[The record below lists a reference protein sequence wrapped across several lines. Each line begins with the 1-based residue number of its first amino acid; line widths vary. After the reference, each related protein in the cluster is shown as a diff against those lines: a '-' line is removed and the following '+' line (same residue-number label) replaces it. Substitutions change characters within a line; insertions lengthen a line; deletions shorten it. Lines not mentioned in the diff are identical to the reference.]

1 MISCR
6 DFMDEIGNYLEG
18 DLAEEVR
25 RKLEAHLAHCK
36 SCTVICDSAL
46 KTIRVVTESNSF
58 ELDDAEFL
66 PLADKIMERI
76 RLPRD

>member
-6 DFMDEIGNYLEG
+6 DFMDEIGNYLDDDVAG
-18 DLAEEVR
+18 EVR
-25 RKLEAHLAHCK
+25 RRLEEHLAHCK
-36 SCTVICDSAL
+36 TCTVICDSAR

-58 ELDDAEFL
+58 DLDDEDFR

-76 RLPRD
+76 RLDHD